1 MCEGGERI
9 SRPPS
14 IATFERLYLAAI
26 ALSLLGWYAD
36 WSSLQA
42 QLAAD
47 PRTVRV
53 GWMLPVMLVLSIAVP
68 LLLWFFTARRA
79 SVVAKWI
86 VTMLAAVAVIRS
98 LFDLPV
104 VLRGAMEVA
113 SFAIG
118 LATTIVSIAAAAML
132 FRADARGW
140 FNQGEEVE

>member
-1 MCEGGERI
+1 
-9 SRPPS
+9 
-14 IATFERLYLAAI
+14 LYLAAI